1 MCITPWTRGLC
12 PPQLRVDAHLLLYE
26 HKWLLHETVDHYVRV
41 SWGVFVPTL
50 VRRHRFF
57 VPIWLSLSFSEI
69 FFPVSQRNSLPEH
82 APIPGSSSEAVLVSS
97 TLGLDGEL
105 LAMDGVDERHRAH
118 RSDRVGVG
126 PCIQNTL
133 GGVGGGHA
141 RKKKTGKYRQQCQ
154 RQHKDMGRQR
164 PGQSRTQWGGDK
176 HNRDEY

>member
-1 MCITPWTRGLC
+1 MS
-12 PPQLRVDAHLLLYE
+12 DMLLA
-26 HKWLLHETVDHYVRV
+26 VVPV

-69 FFPVSQRNSLPEH
+69 FFPVSQWNSLPEH

-133 GGVGGGHA
+133 GGVGGETCKKEENRQKQTAVPETTQRHGASEA
-141 RKKKTGKYRQQCQ
+141 RTEPDTVGWRM
-154 RQHKDMGRQR
+154 R
-164 PGQSRTQWGGDK
+164 GGDK